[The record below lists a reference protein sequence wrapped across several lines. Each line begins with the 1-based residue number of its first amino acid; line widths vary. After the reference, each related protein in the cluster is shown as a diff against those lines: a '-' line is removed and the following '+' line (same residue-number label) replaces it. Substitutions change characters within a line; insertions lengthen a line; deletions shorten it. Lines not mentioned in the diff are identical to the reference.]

1 MTLLFEGRDLRLR
14 FVPGEA
20 SDTLVVTFA
29 EREVRR
35 RQGLERPGFGESFL
49 RKAGIPAIH
58 VTAAWNHWYLTP
70 EMAPALEAARAA
82 ASGHARIATYGSSM
96 GGYAALLHARA
107 LGAQRVVALSP
118 RFAVDPAKV
127 PFHPVE
133 REELPRLDLGADD
146 MEAALAHPARYLVAS
161 DIHRFDGGHIARL
174 RAAGRRRLALVPL
187 PFAGHPCGHFL
198 REARLLSGM
207 ATRLLLDEEPR
218 LKLWRRRVRA
228 ARRLSPRYWSELS
241 HAAAATGRHVL
252 AAEAARRAAAL
263 RRDAA

>member
-1 MTLLFEGRDLRLR
+1 MTVIFDGRDVRLR

-20 SDTLVVTFA
+20 SGTLVVTFA

-35 RQGLERPGFGESFL
+35 RLGLGRAGFGEGFL
-49 RKAGIPAIH
+49 RKAGIPAIR

-82 ASGHARIATYGSSM
+82 AAGHARVATYGSSI
-96 GGYAALLHARA
+96 GGYGALLHAGA
-107 LGAQRVVALSP
+107 LGAARVVALSP
-118 RFAVDPAKV
+118 RFAVDPART
-127 PFHPVE
+127 PFHPVQ

-174 RAAGRRRLALVPL
+174 RQAGGRRLGLLPL

-198 REARLLSGM
+198 REVRLLGGM
-207 ATRLLLDEEPR
+207 ATRLLLDEHPR

-241 HAAAATGRHVL
+241 QAAAATGRHAL

-263 RRDAA
+263 RQAAA